1 MQPPAGAHFLRKL
14 FATPAVGSR
23 QTGRVSDVPQNQQQ
37 PARFEIQVP
46 DELREGAYA
55 NFLSVWHT
63 QHDFTLDF
71 AVTDQP
77 VPVDPL
83 EGGGVSVPCR
93 VVSRIRIPATV
104 AEDVLRALAQ
114 NVTDFEN
121 VVGRIRKPGEE
132 AQRPAPE

>member
-1 MQPPAGAHFLRKL
+1 MPQGQP
-14 FATPAVGSR
+14 
-23 QTGRVSDVPQNQQQ
+23 Q

-46 DELREGAYA
+46 EELREGVYA

-77 VPVDPL
+77 NAIDPL
-83 EGGGVSVPCR
+83 DGGGVHVPCR
-93 VVSRIRIPATV
+93 VVARVRIPATV
-104 AEDVLRALAQ
+104 ADDVLRALAQ

-121 VVGRIRKPGEE
+121 VVGRIRKPGEDLPNASE
-132 AQRPAPE
+132 ER

>member
-1 MQPPAGAHFLRKL
+1 
-14 FATPAVGSR
+14 
-23 QTGRVSDVPQNQQQ
+23 VSDAQQNQQQ
-37 PARFEIQVP
+37 PTRFEIQVP

-77 VPVDPL
+77 VANDPL
-83 EGGGVSVPCR
+83 EGGGVTVPCQ

-104 AEDVLRALAQ
+104 VEDILRALAQ

-121 VVGRIRKPGEE
+121 VVGRIRKPGEDV
-132 AQRPAPE
+132 ARPPQP